1 MRNPLNNISV
11 GEKLGLLSG
20 VLLVAVFVVWLT
32 GYRGVQ
38 RMSSFL
44 ETVQVGLV
52 VVRHSTLVNT
62 IHQGLLGLPFRALAI
77 AERQNA
83 DEAQNVQAQLQQFS
97 EQFDASLDEVE
108 ALPIRPELRETL
120 SAMRPAVREYVGKA
134 KEIVHLALHGQR
146 QQAFEALPPFLATS
160 QKLAHG
166 LDQLRILVEAD
177 AEQIRTV
184 GVVAVSSERQTSII
198 ILLFAMLF
206 ASLLSWSITRVIT
219 TPLTEMSTVASHL
232 AQGNIHQQILHQS
245 RDESG
250 VLATAFRDLIT
261 YIRNLADAAT
271 RISKGDLRVQISAHS
286 EQDVLS
292 LSFAQMVNN
301 LQNMNGRMQHGA
313 QILATSISQIMTT
326 MQQVSASTQETATS
340 VSETATTVEE
350 VKQTAYVASQK
361 AQQVAESS
369 QHTVEVSKAGEHAV
383 EEAITGMRRVRDQ
396 MESIA
401 QSVVKLGEQS
411 QAIGDIIATVNAL
424 AEQSNLLAVNAA
436 IEASKAGEAGKGF
449 SVVAQEV
456 RRLAE
461 QSKRATGQVRTILN
475 DIQKAAQIEI
485 GRAHV

>member
-1 MRNPLNNISV
+1 
-11 GEKLGLLSG
+11 
-20 VLLVAVFVVWLT
+20 
-32 GYRGVQ
+32 
-38 RMSSFL
+38 
-44 ETVQVGLV
+44 
-52 VVRHSTLVNT
+52 
-62 IHQGLLGLPFRALAI
+62 
-77 AERQNA
+77 
-83 DEAQNVQAQLQQFS
+83 
-97 EQFDASLDEVE
+97 
-108 ALPIRPELRETL
+108 
-120 SAMRPAVREYVGKA
+120 
-134 KEIVHLALHGQR
+134 
-146 QQAFEALPPFLATS
+146 
-160 QKLAHG
+160 
-166 LDQLRILVEAD
+166 
-177 AEQIRTV
+177 
-184 GVVAVSSERQTSII
+184 
-198 ILLFAMLF
+198 
-206 ASLLSWSITRVIT
+206 
-219 TPLTEMSTVASHL
+219 MSTVASHL
-232 AQGNIHQQILHQS
+232 AQGNIHQQILHHS

-261 YIRNLADAAT
+261 YIRKLADAAA

-292 LSFAQMVNN
+292 LSFAQMVND

-313 QILATSISQIMTT
+313 QMLATSISQIMTT
-326 MQQVSASTQETATS
+326 MQEVSTSTQETATS

-350 VKQTAYVASQK
+350 VKQTAYFASQK

-369 QHTVEVSKAGEHAV
+369 QHTLEVSKTGEHAV

-461 QSKRATGQVRTILN
+461 QSKRATSQVRTILN
-475 DIQKAAQIEI
+475 DIQKAAQIAVLVTEQGTKSAEI
-485 GRAHV
+485 GATQALQAGESIRMLAKNITEATRAVTQISTSSQQQVIGMDQIATAINSIKLASLQNANGMKQIEGAVRDLHTVGQTLKALADQYQLTTTNNTTHIDQAA